1 MRKFSSRAAV
11 VALVLAVAVMAA
23 GCGQIGKIK
32 AKMAV
37 KKGNPAY
44 TAQDYKVA
52 AQYYEEALIADPS
65 MTDLYFFLGNSYD
78 NLYRPAKKG
87 DATNDAYLT
96 KAVDN
101 YKKGSES
108 ASTESIKHLSLQYLV
123 SVYNS
128 PDKINDPSLAEPLLL
143 SMIQM
148 DPTDQTNYFVLSRIY
163 EDAGDYERA
172 EQQLMTARE
181 KKPKDSAVYM
191 NLAGFYQRQGNF
203 DKLIEAVQE
212 RTRQEP
218 TNPEAF
224 YTLATFYWDKASKDN
239 KLTDAQKATYADAG
253 LEAVNKALDLKSDYN
268 EALVYKNLLLRTKAN
283 ISKNPA
289 EQQKYLKEADEL
301 RKQAEDLR
309 NKQRQAA
316 ASAAAAA
323 KSGSK

>member
-1 MRKFSSRAAV
+1 MRMCSSRAV
-11 VALVLAVAVMAA
+11 GIALVLAVAVMAG

-52 AQYYEEALIADPS
+52 AGFYEEALKDDPS

-87 DATNDAYLT
+87 DPTNDAYLA
-96 KAVDN
+96 KAVEN
-101 YKKGSES
+101 YKKGSEL
-108 ASTESIKHLSLQYLV
+108 AMTPSIKHLSLQYLV

-128 PDKINDPSLAEPLLL
+128 PDKMNDPSQAEPLLL
-143 SMIQM
+143 SMMQM
-148 DPTDQTNYFVLSRIY
+148 DPNDVTNYFVLSRIY

-172 EQQLMTARE
+172 EQQLVTARE
-181 KKPKDSAVYM
+181 KKPKDPAVYM
-191 NLAGFYQRQGNF
+191 NEAGFYQRQGNF
-203 DKLIEAVQE
+203 DKMIEAVQQ
-212 RTRQEP
+212 RTKQEP
-218 TNPEAF
+218 NNPEAF
-224 YTLATFYWDKASKDN
+224 YTLATFYWEKASRDV
-239 KLTDAQKATYADAG
+239 KLSDAQKATYADAG

-268 EALVYKNLLLRTKAN
+268 EALIYKNLLLRTKAN

-289 EQQKYLKEADEL
+289 EQQNFLKEADEL

-309 NKQRQAA
+309 NKQKAA
-316 ASAAAAA
+316 DSASAAAAA
-323 KSGSK
+323 KKK

>member
-1 MRKFSSRAAV
+1 MRMCSSRAV
-11 VALVLAVAVMAA
+11 GIALVLAVAVMAG

-52 AQYYEEALIADPS
+52 AGFYEEALKDDPS

-87 DATNDAYLT
+87 DPTNDAYLA
-96 KAVDN
+96 KAVEN
-101 YKKGSES
+101 YKKGSEL
-108 ASTESIKHLSLQYLV
+108 AMTPSIKHLSLQYLV

-128 PDKINDPSLAEPLLL
+128 PDKMNDPSQAEPLLL
-143 SMIQM
+143 SMMQM
-148 DPTDQTNYFVLSRIY
+148 DPNDVTNYFVLSRIY

-172 EQQLMTARE
+172 EQQLVTARE
-181 KKPKDSAVYM
+181 KKPKDPAVYM
-191 NLAGFYQRQGNF
+191 NEAGFYQRQGNF
-203 DKLIEAVQE
+203 DKMIEAVQQ
-212 RTRQEP
+212 RTKQEP
-218 TNPEAF
+218 NNPEAF
-224 YTLATFYWDKASKDN
+224 YTLATFYWEKASRDV
-239 KLTDAQKATYADAG
+239 KLSDAQKATYADAG

-268 EALVYKNLLLRTKAN
+268 EALIYKNLLLRTKAN

-289 EQQKYLKEADEL
+289 EQQKFLKEADEL

-309 NKQRQAA
+309 NKQKAA
-316 ASAAAAA
+316 DSASAAAAA
-323 KSGSK
+323 KKK

>member
-1 MRKFSSRAAV
+1 MRMFSSRAAV
-11 VALVLAVAVMAA
+11 VALVLAAAVMAG

-52 AQYYEEALIADPS
+52 AGFYEEALKQDPS

-87 DATNDAYLT
+87 DPTNDAYLT
-96 KAVDN
+96 KAVEN
-101 YKKGSES
+101 YKKGSEQ
-108 ASTESIKHLSLQYLV
+108 AMTPSIKHLSLQYLV

-128 PDKINDPSLAEPLLL
+128 PDKMNDPSQAEPLLL
-143 SMIQM
+143 SMMQM
-148 DPTDQTNYFVLSRIY
+148 DPNDVTNYFVLSRIY

-172 EQQLMTARE
+172 EQQLVTARE
-181 KKPKDSAVYM
+181 KKPKDPAVYM
-191 NLAGFYQRQGNF
+191 NEAGFYQRQGNF
-203 DKLIEAVQE
+203 DKMIEAVQQ
-212 RTRQEP
+212 RTKQEP
-218 TNPEAF
+218 NNPEAF
-224 YTLATFYWDKASKDN
+224 YTLATFYWEKASRDV

-268 EALVYKNLLLRTKAN
+268 EALIYKNLLLRTKAN

-289 EQQKYLKEADEL
+289 EQQKFLKEADEL

-309 NKQRQAA
+309 NKQKAA
-316 ASAAAAA
+316 DSAASSAAA
-323 KSGSK
+323 KKK

>member
-1 MRKFSSRAAV
+1 MRMFSSGAAV
-11 VALVLAVAVMAA
+11 VALVLAAAVMAG

-52 AQYYEEALIADPS
+52 AGFYEEALRQDPS

-96 KAVDN
+96 KAVEN
-101 YKKGSES
+101 YKKGSEQ
-108 ASTESIKHLSLQYLV
+108 AMTPSIKHLSLQYLV

-128 PDKINDPSLAEPLLL
+128 PDKMNDPAQAEPLLL

-148 DPTDQTNYFVLSRIY
+148 DASDVTNYFVLSRIY

-172 EQQLMTARE
+172 EQQLVTARD
-181 KKPKDSAVYM
+181 KKPKDPSVYM
-191 NLAGFYQRQGNF
+191 NEAGFYQRQGNF
-203 DKLIEAVQE
+203 DKMIEAVQE
-212 RTRQEP
+212 RTKQEP
-218 TNPEAF
+218 NNPEAF
-224 YTLATFYWDKASKDN
+224 YTLATFYWEKASRDV
-239 KLTDAQKATYADAG
+239 KLSDAEKANYADAG
-253 LEAVNKALDLKSDYN
+253 LEAVNKALNLKSDYN
-268 EALVYKNLLLRTKAN
+268 EALIYKNLLLRTKAN

-289 EQQKYLKEADEL
+289 EQQKFLKEADEL

-309 NKQRQAA
+309 NKQKAA
-316 ASAAAAA
+316 DSASAAA
-323 KSGSK
+323 KKK

>member
-1 MRKFSSRAAV
+1 MRTFSSRAAV
-11 VALVLAVAVMAA
+11 VALVLAAAVMAG
-23 GCGQIGKIK
+23 GCGQVGKIK

-52 AQYYEEALIADPS
+52 AGYYEEALKQDPS

-96 KAVDN
+96 KAVEN
-101 YKKGSES
+101 YKKGSEL
-108 ASTESIKHLSLQYLV
+108 AQTPSIKHLSLQYLV

-128 PDKINDPSLAEPLLL
+128 PDKMNDPSQAEPLLL

-148 DPTDQTNYFVLSRIY
+148 DSTDVTNYFVLSRIY

-172 EQQLMTARE
+172 EQQLVAARE
-181 KKPKDSAVYM
+181 KKPKDPAVYM
-191 NLAGFYQRQGNF
+191 NEAGFYQRQGDF
-203 DKLIEAVQE
+203 EKMIEAVQE

-218 TNPEAF
+218 NNPEAF
-224 YTLATFYWDKASKDN
+224 YALATFYWEKASRDV
-239 KLTDAQKATYADAG
+239 KLWDAQKATYTDAG

-268 EALVYKNLLLRTKAN
+268 EALIYKNLLLRTKAN

-289 EQQKYLKEADEL
+289 EQQKLLKEADEL

-309 NKQRQAA
+309 NKQREGGAGAA
-316 ASAAAAA
+316 GTTA
-323 KSGSK
+323 KKK

>member
-1 MRKFSSRAAV
+1 MRMFSSRAAV
-11 VALVLAVAVMAA
+11 VALVLAAAVMAG

-52 AQYYEEALIADPS
+52 AQYYEEALTNDPS

-87 DATNDAYLT
+87 DATNDSYLT

-101 YKKGSES
+101 YKKGSER
-108 ASTESIKHLSLQYLV
+108 AQTASIKHLSLQYLV
-123 SVYNS
+123 NVYNS
-128 PDKINDPSLAEPLLL
+128 PDKMNDPAQAEPLLL

-148 DPTDQTNYFVLSRIY
+148 DATDPSNYFVLSRIY

-172 EQQLMTARE
+172 EQQLVTARQQ
-181 KKPKDSAVYM
+181 KPKDSSVYM
-191 NLAGFYQRQGNF
+191 NLAGFYQRQGDF
-203 DKLIEAVQE
+203 DKMIEAIQE
-212 RTRQEP
+212 RTKQEP
-218 TNPEAF
+218 NNPEAF
-224 YTLATFYWDKASKDN
+224 YTLATFYWEKASKDA
-239 KLTDAQKATYADAG
+239 KLSDAQKANFAQAG
-253 LEAVNKALDLKSDYN
+253 LDAVNKALDLKNDYF
-268 EALVYKNLLLRTKAN
+268 EALTYKNLLLRTQAN

-289 EQQKYLKEADEL
+289 EQQKLLKQADEL

-309 NKQRQAA
+309 NKQRN
-316 ASAAAAA
+316 AAAAGSAA
-323 KSGSK
+323 KK